1 MSYYRRQNS
10 SRTSHSRSNGR
21 ANPELIARIEK
32 TITNSSGL
40 SEWEENFLGSLK
52 DSAKR
57 YGSLTGRQEQTLQR
71 IEKNRDPAAQAAR
84 KIWNENYTDEMRE
97 KMTIAARYY
106 LNNPPYFGDL
116 ARRVLD
122 DTNFIPSE
130 KQYHAMV
137 ENKYVAKVL
146 DNMSSVPTFPVG
158 TMAQIRQTAKN
169 SSTSMVRRFANKMV
183 MIIDYPDKV
192 AGAAKGA
199 IPVLVLPVG
208 TAEVVETEVRWLKRA
223 RI

>member
-1 MSYYRRQNS
+1 MSYYGRQN
-10 SRTSHSRSNGR
+10 RKPTNSNGR

-32 TITNSSGL
+32 TITSSSGL
-40 SEWEENFLGSLK
+40 SDWETNFLGSLK
-52 DSAKR
+52 DSVKR
-57 YGSLTGRQEQTLQR
+57 YGSLTGRQEQILQR
-71 IEKNRDPAAQAAR
+71 IEKNRDPAVQAAR
-84 KIWNENYTDEMRE
+84 KIWNESYTDEMRE

-122 DTNFIPSE
+122 DANFIPSE

-146 DNMSSVPTFPVG
+146 DNMNMVPTFPIG
-158 TMAQIRQTAKN
+158 TMAQIRQTAPPALSAKK
-169 SSTSMVRRFANKMV
+169 RFANKMV

-208 TAEVVETEVRWLKRA
+208 AAEVIETEVRWLKRA